1 VSTVDA
7 AVAAL
12 EQGRPAVLPF
22 DTVYGLVALA
32 GAEDAVRAMYEL
44 KGRIPTQPTALVAA
58 TVRQLLDAAPE
69 LDGEAAVPA
78 LLPGPYTLI
87 LRNPAH
93 RFPWLTGGNPSALGV
108 RVPELPTETARVIER
123 AGVVVATSANDPG
136 GPNPATL
143 DDVPE
148 RIRAGAGAELD
159 GGRVPGTPSTVV
171 DLTGLEPRIVRSGAV
186 PAEEVLRRLGSAVRS
201 S

>member
-1 VSTVDA
+1 VTAVDA
-7 AVAAL
+7 AVHAL
-12 EQGRPAVLPF
+12 QQGRPAVLPF

-32 GAEDAVRAMYEL
+32 NREDAVRAMYEL
-44 KGRIPTQPTALVAA
+44 KGRVPTQPTALVAA
-58 TVRQLLDAAPE
+58 SVAQLLATVPE
-69 LDGEAAVPA
+69 LEGEAAAPA

-87 LRNPAH
+87 LRNPRQ
-93 RFPWLTGGNPSALGV
+93 RFPWLTGRNPAAIGV
-108 RVPELPTETARVIER
+108 RVPDLPAGTAQIVHR

-136 GPNPATL
+136 KPDPATL
-143 DDVPE
+143 DEVPA

-171 DLTGLEPRIVRSGAV
+171 DLTGEEPRILREGAV
-186 PAEEVLRRLGSAVRS
+186 PADEVLRRLGSAVRS

>member
-1 VSTVDA
+1 VTTIDA

-12 EQGRPAVLPF
+12 GQGRPAVLPF

-32 GAEDAVRAMYEL
+32 EDEGAVRTMYEL
-44 KGRIPTQPTALVAA
+44 KGRVPTQPSALVAA
-58 TVRQLLDAAPE
+58 TVRQLLDAVPE
-69 LDGEAAVPA
+69 LEGEAAVLA

-93 RFPWLTGGNPSALGV
+93 RFPWLTGDSPSAIGV
-108 RVPELPTETARVIER
+108 RVPDLPPATARVVER

-136 GPNPATL
+136 GPDPATL
-143 DDVPE
+143 DEVPA
-148 RIRAGAGAELD
+148 RIRSGAGAELD

-171 DLTGLEPRIVRSGAV
+171 DLTGEEPRIVRAGAV
-186 PAEEVLRRLGSAVRS
+186 PAQDVLRRLGSAVRS

>member
-1 VSTVDA
+1 MTRVDA

-12 EQGRPAVLPF
+12 RDGRPTVLPF

-32 GAEDAVRAMYEL
+32 EREDAVRAMYEL
-44 KGRIPTQPTALVAA
+44 KGRVPTQPTALVAA
-58 TVRQLLDAAPE
+58 TVDQLLAALPE
-69 LDGEAAVPA
+69 LAGEAAVPA

-87 LRNPAH
+87 VGNPAR
-93 RFPWLTGGNPSALGV
+93 RFPWLTGGSPAAIGV
-108 RVPELPTETARVIER
+108 RVPDLPDQTARVVER

-136 GPNPATL
+136 EPDPARL
-143 DDVPE
+143 EEVPA

-171 DLTGLEPRIVRSGAV
+171 DLTGEEPRILRAGAV
-186 PAEEVLRRLGSAVRS
+186 PDEELRRRLGSAVRS
-201 S
+201 N

>member
-1 VSTVDA
+1 VTTVDS

-12 EQGRPAVLPF
+12 SQGRAAVLPF

-32 GAEDAVRAMYEL
+32 EREEAVRALYEL
-44 KGRIPTQPTALVAA
+44 KGRVPTQPTALVAA
-58 TVRQLLDAAPE
+58 TVRQLLVAVPE
-69 LDGEAAVPA
+69 LEGEAAVTA

-93 RFPWLTGGNPSALGV
+93 RFLWLTGGNPATLGV
-108 RVPELPTETARVIER
+108 RVPDLPPETALVVER

-136 GPNPATL
+136 DPDPTTL
-143 DDVPE
+143 DEVPA

-171 DLTGLEPRIVRSGAV
+171 DLSGERPVVLREGAV
-186 PAEEVLRRLGSAVRS
+186 PAAEVLSRAEAAEQA
-201 S
+201 

>member
-1 VSTVDA
+1 MSVDA

-12 EQGRPAVLPF
+12 REGRPAVLPF

-32 GAEDAVRAMYEL
+32 EREDAVRAMYEL
-44 KGRIPTQPTALVAA
+44 KGRVPTQPTALVAA
-58 TVRQLLDAAPE
+58 TVDQLFAAVPE
-69 LDGEAAVPA
+69 LDGEAAVRA

-87 LRNPAH
+87 LGNPAQ
-93 RFPWLTGGNPSALGV
+93 RFPWLTGGNPAAIGV
-108 RVPELPTETARVIER
+108 RVPDLPDQTAQAVER

-136 GPNPATL
+136 EPDPATL
-143 DDVPE
+143 DEVPA

-171 DLTGLEPRIVRSGAV
+171 DLTGEEPRILRTGAV
-186 PAEEVLRRLGSAVRS
+186 SDEELRRRLGSAVRS

>member
-1 VSTVDA
+1 MSAVEA
-7 AVAAL
+7 AVEAL
-12 EQGRPAVLPF
+12 AQSRSAVLPF

-32 GAEDAVRAMYEL
+32 GREDAVRAMYEL
-44 KGRIPTQPTALVAA
+44 KGRVPTQPTALVAA
-58 TVRQLLDAAPE
+58 TARQLLAAVPE
-69 LDGEAAVPA
+69 LEGEAAVPA

-93 RFPWLTGGNPSALGV
+93 RFPWLTGGNRAAIGV
-108 RVPELPTETARVIER
+108 RVPDLPAETAQVVER

-136 GPNPATL
+136 EPDPATL
-143 DDVPE
+143 GEVPV
-148 RIRAGAGAELD
+148 RIRIGAGAELD

-171 DLTGLEPRIVRSGAV
+171 DLTGEEPRILRAGAV